1 MEPIAFAGIDGRIH
15 LLDAPDQ
22 PPRCLAADRAHD
34 TYIYTWPT
42 WAPAADWL
50 AVMALPRERGT
61 TAVELV
67 SLRSAAVRR
76 VWSTDDGGPVFL
88 YWAPDGR
95 RLGLLVQEADT
106 LHLLVADCTTDR
118 PAERLASGAPLYW
131 SWAADG
137 AALALHVG
145 GHYGRAGNAQL
156 LLARLEAERPVWETL
171 TVRPLGFRAPAWEP
185 GTHRLAYAA
194 AVGTDRRRLLL
205 TDTASGHTEEVLA
218 VGDEPAFVWAPQGRR
233 LVLADERTPEGLYEH
248 VALLDTQSGD
258 VQPLPGGAAAVF
270 WTPAGDALLRAVPGP
285 AGDLLLWERLDL
297 TDGTAWLLAGF
308 SPTQELA
315 LLLGHFDQYA
325 QAVRFYS
332 QQEPALLFAH
342 AVPSGRHN
350 GRAADRAELWLAV
363 GHSPVALRCL
373 ASGRI
378 GFFAPGG

>member
-1 MEPIAFAGIDGRIH
+1 VEPIAFAGTDGRIH

-22 PPRCLAADRAHD
+22 PPRCLAADRAHGV
-34 TYIYTWPT
+34 YTWPT
-42 WAPAADWL
+42 WDPAAAWL
-50 AVMALPRERGT
+50 AVMALPREQGT

-67 SLRSAAVRR
+67 SLRSDTVRR

-106 LHLLVADCTTDR
+106 LHLLIADCATDR

-137 AALALHVG
+137 AMLAIHVG

-156 LLARLEAERPVWETL
+156 LLAHLAAERPVWETL
-171 TVRPLGFRAPAWEP
+171 TARPLGFRAPAWEP
-185 GTHRLAYAA
+185 GTRRLAYAA
-194 AVGTDRRRLLL
+194 AVGADRRRLLL
-205 TDTASGHTEEVLA
+205 TDTVSGHTEDLLA

-233 LVLADERTPEGLYEH
+233 LVLADERTPEGLYER
-248 VALLDTQSGD
+248 VALLDIQSGA
-258 VQPLPGGAAAVF
+258 VQALPGGAAAVF
-270 WTPAGDALLRAVPGP
+270 WTPAGDALLRVVPGP

-297 TDGTAWLLAGF
+297 VHGASQPLAGF
-308 SPTQELA
+308 YPTQELA

-325 QAVRFYS
+325 QAVRLYS
-332 QQEPALLFAH
+332 RQEPALLFAH

-350 GRAADRAELWLAV
+350 GRAADRAELWLAL
-363 GHSPVALRCL
+363 GHGPVTLRCL
-373 ASGRI
+373 AGGRI
-378 GFFAPGG
+378 GFFAP